1 MAPETF
7 KEEEKMNLEQ
17 HTEIIRLLTKLNE
30 RQITL
35 FNHIKRIDNHLAIQ
49 NSKVEQHESSLVVIK
64 TYGTIALII
73 LPVIVNIIMRMM

>member
-7 KEEEKMNLEQ
+7 EEEEEMNLEQ

-73 LPVIVNIIMRMM
+73 LPVIVNIVMRMM

>member
-1 MAPETF
+1 MAPKTF
-7 KEEEKMNLEQ
+7 KEEKEMTQEQ

-35 FNHIKRIDNHLAIQ
+35 FNNVKRIDNHLAKI

-64 TYGTIALII
+64 TYGTIALFV
-73 LPVIVNIIMRMM
+73 LPIIVNIIMRMM

>member
-7 KEEEKMNLEQ
+7 KEEKEMNLEQ

-73 LPVIVNIIMRMM
+73 LPVIVNIVMRMM